1 MKVCLIH
8 QHDNRAERRLWR
20 PAGFALLTPPE
31 QEPAYECRASPNG
44 LARTT
49 MQSLNLR

>member
-31 QEPAYECRASPNG
+31 QEPAYECTSQPQRAREDHD
-44 LARTT
+44 AIA
-49 MQSLNLR
+49 